1 MDKGKKIKRLLL
13 LFALGLTYGFMY
25 TLPYMSRT
33 FYDQMIAAMGV
44 TNAQLGSLLSIY
56 AAACT
61 LSYLPGGW
69 IADKFKPK
77 TVLIASSFSNAAL
90 CFLFMVTY
98 ESYTMAKLVWFG
110 TALTGGF
117 AFWPALLK
125 GIRLLG
131 SEEEQGSIFGIFEAM
146 NGVASLLINFIMIYV
161 LSLFADNLLLGFK
174 GAVATM
180 GILCL
185 IAGVLII
192 ILFDEKLTYGGGQ
205 STQSEKMD
213 MKEYLKVLKMPAV
226 WIVAVIMFGQVT
238 FIAGISYLTPYSTS
252 VLGLSLTLAA
262 SIGTIRNYATRFI
275 GGPLGGYISD
285 NVFKSASKGQIVS
298 LGLCIISMAMLLMIP
313 AGNNVLIIAVML
325 LTAISLYMAK
335 GPLYA
340 IVSELQVPTAVTGTA
355 LAIITIIGYL
365 PDMFVYNLF
374 GQWLDTY
381 GDAGYNRIFIFTIAV
396 TVISLLV
403 AVVAARLSTKYKK
416 QGSTI
421 E

>member
-1 MDKGKKIKRLLL
+1 MNKKVKRILL

-56 AAACT
+56 AMACT

-77 TVLIASSFSNAAL
+77 TVLLASTFGNAAI
-90 CFLFMVTY
+90 CFLLMMTYKNFTMV
-98 ESYTMAKLVWFG
+98 KLVWFG
-110 TALTGGF
+110 AAITGGF

-131 SEEEQGSIFGIFEAM
+131 SEEEQGRMFGIFEAM
-146 NGVASLLINFIMIYV
+146 NGIASLLINFIMIYV

-180 GILCL
+180 GVLCV
-185 IAGVLII
+185 IAGILII
-192 ILFDEKLTYGGGQ
+192 FLYDEKLTYAE
-205 STQSEKMD
+205 EKTTTTEKVGIKD
-213 MKEYLKVLKMPAV
+213 YFGVLKYPAV
-226 WIVAVIMFGQVT
+226 WIVAIMMFGQVT
-238 FIAGISYLTPYSTS
+238 FIAGLSYLTPYSTG

-262 SIGTIRNYATRFI
+262 SIGTIRNYGTRFI

-285 NVFKSASKGQIVS
+285 NVFKSASKGQVVS
-298 LGLCIISMAMLLMIP
+298 LGLCAISMAMLLIIP
-313 AGNNVLIIAVML
+313 GGNNILIIAVML
-325 LTAISLYMAK
+325 LNAIALYMAK

-340 IVSELQVPTAVTGTA
+340 VISELQVPAAVTGTA
-355 LAIITIIGYL
+355 LAIITVIGYL
-365 PDMFVYNLF
+365 PDMFVYTLF
-374 GQWLDTY
+374 GKWLDIY
-381 GDAGYNRIFIFTIAV
+381 GDAGYSRIFIFTIGV
-396 TVISLLV
+396 TIVSLLV
-403 AVVAARLSTKYKK
+403 ALVAVKLSNKYKANAK
-416 QGSTI
+416 
-421 E
+421 